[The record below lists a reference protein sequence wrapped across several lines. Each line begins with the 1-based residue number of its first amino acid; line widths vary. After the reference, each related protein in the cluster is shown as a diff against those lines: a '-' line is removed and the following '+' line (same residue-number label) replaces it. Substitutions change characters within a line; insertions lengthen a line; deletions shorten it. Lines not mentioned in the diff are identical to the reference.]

1 MYDIFRQA
9 GHPNNN
15 TNIHSRPK
23 SNFEQSNHGQ
33 TTLFHFY
40 IALNIWSSLTNSLKA
55 TKDINIYKCKVKTH
69 FLDRKK

>member
-1 MYDIFRQA
+1 MIFLDRLGILITTLTFFLDLNQTL
-9 GHPNNN
+9 N
-15 TNIHSRPK
+15 K
-23 SNFEQSNHGQ
+23 SNHGQ

-55 TKDINIYKCKVKTH
+55 TKDINTYKCKVKTH